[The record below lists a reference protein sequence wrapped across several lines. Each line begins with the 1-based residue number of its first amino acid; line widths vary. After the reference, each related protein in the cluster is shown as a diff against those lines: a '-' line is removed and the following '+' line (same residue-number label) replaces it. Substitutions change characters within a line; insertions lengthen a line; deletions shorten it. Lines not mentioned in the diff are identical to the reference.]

1 MLNNHDS
8 FGYDEEN
15 DNAIYFSAKVKCTN
29 DMVSFKK
36 IFKEDDEEDPDTG
49 ERLRQIGLKFG
60 TLQQV
65 IMLMIM
71 VVMIVVKRLV
81 MAMMTVMTVMTIM
94 TRKSQKP

>member
-1 MLNNHDS
+1 MNNYDN
-8 FGYDEEN
+8 FECDEEN
-15 DNAIYFSAKVKCTN
+15 DDAIYFSAKVKCTN

-60 TLQQV
+60 TLQEV

-71 VVMIVVKRLV
+71 VKRLV
-81 MAMMTVMTVMTIM
+81 MVTILTVMTRMTIM